1 MLKCLCKYTL
11 KAFVGTKQGLQS
23 YGQRMRVQVL
33 LVVILS
39 FCAKIDT
46 SNAQSISTETL
57 SSPASLDECI
67 RYALNHQTGIQQS
80 RLDEQIVERTIRS
93 RLADWYPQLNFNYS
107 LQHYLQLP
115 VLILPDFTNPNGP
128 RREVRT
134 GVQNS
139 STGAFSLN
147 QTLFNRD
154 VLLANRTARD
164 VQLQAEQAT
173 TNAKI
178 NVAVE
183 VSKAFYDVL
192 LTRQQQEVLAAQIE
206 RLNRNLKD
214 ALNQFRG
221 GIVDKTDYKRATI
234 GLNNAQAQLRQARE
248 LALAREAILKNR
260 MGYPVD
266 QPLAITYDSTRLDAV
281 ARLDTTQLVSFQNR
295 IEYQLLQ
302 TRRQLLRS
310 EVDYAKWSLLPTVSA
325 FLNYNLVFQNQEF
338 SQLYS
343 RSFPNSLFG
352 LNLSYPIYQGGKRR
366 QNIRI
371 AELELERSEWD
382 VIGLRNTIAAEY
394 TQAMAQYRADWVEYQ
409 ALKENVELA
418 REVYDVIQLQYK
430 SGVKTYL
437 DVVIAQ
443 TDLRTAELNY
453 SNALYRVISS
463 KLDVEKAMGAI
474 SY

>member
-1 MLKCLCKYTL
+1 
-11 KAFVGTKQGLQS
+11 
-23 YGQRMRVQVL
+23 MRVQL
-33 LVVILS
+33 LLFIFLTVGGGFS
-39 FCAKIDT
+39 GFT
-46 SNAQSISTETL
+46 NAQSLPSETL
-57 SSPASLDECI
+57 TTPVTLEECI
-67 RYALNHQTGIQQS
+67 QYAIRHQTDIRQAQ
-80 RLDEQIVERTIRS
+80 LNEQIVDRTIKS
-93 RLADWYPQLNFNYS
+93 RLADWYPQLDFNYS
-107 LQHYLQLP
+107 IQHYLQLP

-164 VQLQAEQAT
+164 VLMQASQIT
-173 TNAKI
+173 SSTKI
-178 NVAVE
+178 DVTVQ
-183 VSKAFYDVL
+183 VSKAFYDLL
-192 LTRQQQEVLAAQIE
+192 LTRQQQDVLTAQID
-206 RLNRNLKD
+206 RLSRNLKD
-214 ALNQFRG
+214 ALNQFRS

-234 GLNNAQAQLRQARE
+234 SLNNAQAQLRQARE
-248 LALAREAILKNR
+248 QAVAREAVLKNL

-266 QPLAITYDSTRLDAV
+266 EKLTITYDSTQLENA
-281 ARLDTTQLVSFQNR
+281 ALLDTTQLVSYQNR

-302 TRRQLLRS
+302 TQRSLLRS
-310 EVDYAKWSLLPTVSA
+310 EIDYARWSLLPTVSA
-325 FLNYNLVFQNQEF
+325 FLNYNLVYQNQEF

-352 LNLSYPIYQGGKRR
+352 LTLSYPIYQGGKRR

-371 AELELERSEWD
+371 AELQLERSDWEMT
-382 VIGLRNTIAAEY
+382 GLRNAISAEY
-394 TQAMAQYRADWVEYQ
+394 TQALAQYQADWVEYQ
-409 ALKENVELA
+409 TLKENVELA
-418 REVYDVIQLQYK
+418 NEVYEVIQLQYK

-463 KLDVEKAMGAI
+463 KLDVEKALGLVAGN
-474 SY
+474 